1 MKGYI
6 YITGT
11 GTDPSLRS
19 NLNDPLFTRVP
30 TLGACMPNVRRFVTK
45 GDWIFVISGK
55 VAGAEQYVVG
65 GLQVEEKIDA
75 LAAYRRFPDN
85 RLTMTTGGLVM
96 GNVIVQADG
105 TQHPLDGHPAETFRE
120 RVKNYV
126 VGGNS
131 IALSTPQ
138 EVELGRQQTLGK
150 LGDILGRRRG
160 ANRVIDAMGRWSK
173 LDEPQ
178 VAQML
183 DWLSGIKAAT

>member
-6 YITGT
+6 YITSS
-11 GTDPSLRS
+11 GTDPALRD

-55 VAGAEQYVVG
+55 VAGVEQYVVG

-75 LAAYRRFPDN
+75 LAAYDRFPAN
-85 RLTMTTGGLVM
+85 RLTLGPGGLIM
-96 GNVIVQADG
+96 GNVIVQSDG
-105 TQHPLDGHPAETFRE
+105 TQHPLDSHSADTFRN
-120 RVKNYV
+120 RVKNFV
-126 VGGNS
+126 VGGQA
-131 IALSTPQ
+131 IALSTPR

-150 LGDILGRRRG
+150 IGDILGRQRG
-160 ANRVIDAMGRWSK
+160 ANRVIDAMGRMSK

-178 VAQML
+178 VTKML

>member
-1 MKGYI
+1 MKGYV

-11 GTDPSLRS
+11 GTDPSLRG
-19 NLNDPLFTRVP
+19 NLNDPLLSKVP
-30 TLGACMPNVRRFVTK
+30 TLGACMPNIRRFVTK
-45 GDWIFVISGK
+45 GDWIFIISGK
-55 VAGAEQYVVG
+55 VVGAEQYVVG

-75 LAAYRRFPDN
+75 LAAYHRFPEN
-85 RLTMTTGGLVM
+85 RLTMDAGGLVM

-105 TQHPLDGHPAETFRE
+105 TQHPLDHHSAETFQD

-126 VGGNS
+126 VGGS
-131 IALSTPQ
+131 AIALSTPE
-138 EVELGRQQTLGK
+138 EVDLGRQQTLGK

-160 ANRVIDAMGRWSK
+160 ANRVIDAMGRMSK

-178 VAQML
+178 VTQML

>member
-6 YITGT
+6 YITSS
-11 GTDPSLRS
+11 GTDPSLRG
-19 NLNDPLFTRVP
+19 NLNDPLFTKVP
-30 TLGACMPNVRRFVTK
+30 TLGACMPNIRRFVTK

-55 VAGAEQYVVG
+55 VAGVQQYVVG

-75 LAAYRRFPDN
+75 LAAYDRFPDN
-85 RLTMTTGGLVM
+85 RLTMGAGGLVM
-96 GNVIVQADG
+96 GNVIVQPDG
-105 TQHPLDGHPAETFRE
+105 RQHPLDSHPAETFQN
-120 RVKNYV
+120 RVKNFV
-126 VGGNS
+126 VGGNA

-160 ANRVIDAMGRWSK
+160 ANRVIDAMGRMSK

-178 VAQML
+178 VAQIL

>member
-11 GTDPSLRS
+11 GTDPSLRG

-45 GDWIFVISGK
+45 GDWIFIISGK

-75 LAAYRRFPDN
+75 LAAYNRFPEN
-85 RLTMTTGGLVM
+85 RLTIGATGLVI

-105 TQHPLDGHPAETFRE
+105 TQHPLDHHPAGTFQD

-126 VGGNS
+126 IGGNA
-131 IALSTPQ
+131 IALSKPE

-160 ANRVIDAMGRWSK
+160 ANRVIDAMGRMSK

-178 VAQML
+178 VTQML